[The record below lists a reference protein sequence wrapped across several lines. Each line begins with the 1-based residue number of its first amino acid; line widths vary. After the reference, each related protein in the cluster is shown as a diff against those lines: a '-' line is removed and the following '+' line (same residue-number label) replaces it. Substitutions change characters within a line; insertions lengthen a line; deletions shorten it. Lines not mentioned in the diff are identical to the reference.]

1 MPNGDD
7 LPCSLPPAIISGT
20 AKMRYRQFAVW
31 NFVAS
36 IAYALSVAAT
46 SYGVGRLAT
55 GHHTTEDVAILIFG
69 LALSALIVAMF
80 VRRHR
85 RQKQGKIALDQ

>member
-1 MPNGDD
+1 
-7 LPCSLPPAIISGT
+7 
-20 AKMRYRQFAVW
+20 MRYRQFAVW